1 MERISPAKRDACI
14 RLSLPSIKTVKD
26 LDQAAEK
33 VTQALRRGEIT
44 PSDGE
49 TMMNILESRSRV
61 IERVEFESRLE
72 KLEGK
77 RGD

>member
-1 MERISPAKRDACI
+1 MERISPARREAYI
-14 RLSLPSIKTVKD
+14 RISLPSIKTVQD

-44 PSDGE
+44 PSDGA